1 MQHRTRR
8 RRGYALLMSI
18 STLIVGA
25 ILGVA
30 LLSLATTSISHAKR
44 RSFNAQA
51 LNLTM
56 GALDTAIAASRST
69 GAYPGFSNLPLG
81 DGIVSATVSTP
92 AGQPTKRVIVATG
105 VVDAGRYTVTRNLRA
120 TMETDPLAP
129 VFYQALAARS
139 SFVINGDV
147 LINSGPTLSVG
158 DVHCNQNVEINGS
171 SVTIDG
177 DVTASGTVI
186 SSGSPNITG
195 TTTSGVPPMVF
206 PEVDQEFKDRSLV
219 NGTRM
224 GSLTVS
230 NGSIVKGKIVGDL
243 TVRAPGGCTLDGVV
257 WVTGSVTI
265 DGPVYGSGTLVCDGD
280 LMIDARG
287 SYNAGDISKLAF
299 ITTSTNPVDAVD
311 LGGNRQF
318 KGIIYAPYGAVKLHG
333 TPNLL
338 GQIIANKVTFN
349 GTPDITRLST
359 YENDP
364 PELPKV
370 YRLKG
375 WQEL

>member
-30 LLSLATTSISHAKR
+30 LLSLATTSISQAKR

-51 LNLTM
+51 LNLAM
-56 GALDTAIAASRST
+56 GALDTAVAASRAT
-69 GAYPGFSNLPLG
+69 GAYPGFAGLTLG
-81 DGIVSATVSTP
+81 DGTVSATVSTP
-92 AGQPTKRVIVATG
+92 AGRPSHRVIVGTG
-105 VVDAGRYTVTRNLRA
+105 VINAGPYTVTRSLRA

-129 VFYQALAARS
+129 VFYQALAAKS
-139 SFVINGDV
+139 SFVINGSV
-147 LINSGPTLSVG
+147 LVNSGPTLSVG
-158 DVHCNQNVEINGS
+158 DVHSNGTVELIGS

-186 SSGSPNITG
+186 SSGSPTVSG
-195 TTTSGVPPMVF
+195 TTASGVPPMVF

-219 NGTRM
+219 NGTQV
-224 GSLTVS
+224 GNLVVN
-230 NGSIVKGKIVGDL
+230 NGSIVQGKIVGNL
-243 TVRAPGGCTLDGVV
+243 TVRGPDGCRLNGVV

-265 DGPVYGSGTLVCDGD
+265 DGPVYGSGTLICDGK
-280 LMIDARG
+280 LAIDARG
-287 SYNAGDISKLAF
+287 SYPAEDLSKLAF

-338 GQIIANKVTFN
+338 GQIIADRVTFS
-349 GTPDITRLST
+349 GTPNITRLST

-370 YRLKG
+370 FRLKG